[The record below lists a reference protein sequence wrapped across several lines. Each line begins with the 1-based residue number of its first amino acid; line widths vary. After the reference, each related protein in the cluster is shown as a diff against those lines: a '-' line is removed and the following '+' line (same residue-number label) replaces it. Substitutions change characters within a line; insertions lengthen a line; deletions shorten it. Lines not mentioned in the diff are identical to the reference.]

1 MPKAKVSFNI
11 IIPENCEL
19 DEVMVYKY
27 KDNDKSVMFADN
39 VEDFDTNPEFSD
51 SDDDADYMPAIDEE
65 DEESDEEAD
74 VYENTPLSEKEKAEL
89 EAELEKL
96 IADQDLELE
105 WEEYKNEN

>member
-27 KDNDKSVMFADN
+27 KDNQKEVMFADN

-51 SDDDADYMPAIDEE
+51 SDEDDDYMPAIDEE
-65 DEESDEEAD
+65 DEYSDDDIFED
-74 VYENTPLSEKEKAEL
+74 TPLSDREKREL
-89 EAELEKL
+89 QEELEKL
-96 IADQDLELE
+96 IEDQDLELE
-105 WEEYKNEN
+105 WQEYKKD